1 MKLSEVRI
9 TAFIVTYNRV
19 EYLKKAIDS
28 VLNQTC
34 RDFELII
41 LDNCSTDGTEEYVK
55 SLNDDRITYI
65 RHEKNIG
72 GGGNIAYAF
81 AHCKGDYF
89 AVFHDDDVLHT
100 NLLEEAAAYLDSHEQ
115 CAAVSCLSNI
125 IDENGSYTR
134 ITDEAKAQER
144 TFSGSGFFAE
154 YINNQRNFVF
164 PATLYRT
171 AFIKEKQ
178 INMTWGWM

>member
-81 AHCKGDYF
+81 AHC
-89 AVFHDDDVLHT
+89 
-100 NLLEEAAAYLDSHEQ
+100 
-115 CAAVSCLSNI
+115 
-125 IDENGSYTR
+125 
-134 ITDEAKAQER
+134 
-144 TFSGSGFFAE
+144 
-154 YINNQRNFVF
+154 
-164 PATLYRT
+164 
-171 AFIKEKQ
+171 
-178 INMTWGWM
+178 